1 MSGGADATFESA
13 NQSKYGPLEQRRER
27 LRRISGLVASTGIQ
41 VVAVIVGLAVGG
53 VLISSSG
60 ADPIVAYKAV
70 VYGAFGSSY
79 NFIET
84 LVKATPIL
92 LAGLG
97 VIVAFRCNIWNIG
110 SAGQLQMGALAATTL
125 GIAAVGWSIPGWVL
139 IPLMLLAGF
148 AAGGAW
154 GALAGWLKVRWNVNE
169 IIGTIM
175 MNFIAIFFVNYMV
188 TNPLADEVSGG
199 GALTK
204 PIAEAGELPRLFTNQ
219 FVGSRLHIGFVFAL
233 IAAFLV
239 YFFLWHTVPGYQIRA
254 VGANAK
260 AAAYGGIN
268 IHWNIVL
275 SMLISGGLAGI
286 AGTVE
291 IAGLHYRIIDGFA
304 SNYGSIAIL
313 VALLGKTH
321 PVGVVISS
329 ILFGGLIIGTDAM
342 TRSVD
347 VAGSIVFVIQGVIVL
362 CVLAGELIARNL
374 KVAE

>member
-1 MSGGADATFESA
+1 MNGSVDAAFE
-13 NQSKYGPLEQRRER
+13 NIKQSKDGPIGQRRER
-27 LRRISGLVASTGIQ
+27 LRRISGLLASLGIQ
-41 VVAVIVGLAVGG
+41 LSAVIVGLVVGG
-53 VLISSSG
+53 LLISSSG

-79 NFIET
+79 NFVET

-110 SAGQLQMGALAATTL
+110 SAGQLQMGALAATAL
-125 GIAAVGWSIPGWVL
+125 GIAAVDWSTTGWVL

-199 GALTK
+199 GALTM
-204 PIAEAGELPRLFTNQ
+204 PIAVAGELPRLFASQ
-219 FVGSRLHIGFVFAL
+219 LPGSRLHLGFVFAL
-233 IAAFLV
+233 IAAILV

-260 AAAYGGIN
+260 AAALGGIN
-268 IHWNIVL
+268 ISWSIIL

-291 IAGLHYRIIDGFA
+291 VAGLHYRIIDGFA

-313 VALLGKTH
+313 VALLGKKH
-321 PVGVVISS
+321 PAGVVLSS

-362 CVLAGELIARNL
+362 CVLAGELIARKL